1 MTTVES
7 DLTDAGLDPDHGRE
21 PSRGLSGG
29 GLRVPFADLAMQTAE
44 VRAELDE
51 VWTDLLDSHRFIGG
65 DVVEA
70 FERDW
75 AAYCDTDF
83 AVSVANGTDSLHL
96 ILRAL
101 GIGSG
106 DEVVVPANTFV
117 ATAEAVVLS
126 GAVPVFVDVLP
137 ETLLID
143 PAQVEAALTP
153 RTAAIVPVHL
163 FGQMAD
169 MTRLS
174 EIAQRAGVALVED
187 AAQAHGAFHEERRA
201 GSLGV
206 AGSFSFYPGKNLGAF
221 GDGGAVTTSDPAL
234 AARLRSLRDHGRG
247 LSDRYVHD
255 HVGMNSRL
263 DALQAGI
270 LSVKLRHLD
279 GWTAARRVHAA
290 AYRAQLPREVQ
301 MVQEA
306 VRTPSVHHLAVVRT
320 DRRQQAMEG
329 LARFGVDTGI
339 HYPVPCH
346 LQEPYAVY
354 GRGPLPVAEAAAA
367 EILSLPMFPHLT
379 PDQVSHVCRSLG
391 AVLA

>member
-1 MTTVES
+1 VTTVERELAS
-7 DLTDAGLDPDHGRE
+7 DPPAAT
-21 PSRGLSGG
+21 
-29 GLRVPFADLAMQTAE
+29 RVPFADLAMQSAQ

-51 VWTDLLDSHRFIGG
+51 VWAQLLASHRFIGG
-65 DVVEA
+65 EVVES
-70 FERDW
+70 FEQAW
-75 AAYCDTDF
+75 ADYCGTDF

-101 GIGSG
+101 GIGRG
-106 DEVVVPANTFV
+106 DEVLVPANTFV

-126 GAVPVFVDVLP
+126 GATPVFVDVLP
-137 ETLLID
+137 DTLLID
-143 PAQVEAALTP
+143 PAQAEAAITP

-169 MTRLS
+169 LTALGEVAR
-174 EIAQRAGVALVED
+174 RAGVALVED
-187 AAQAHGAFHEERRA
+187 AAQAHGAFHDGRRA
-201 GSLGV
+201 GSVGV

-221 GDGGAVTTSDPAL
+221 GDGGAVTTSDAAL

-279 GWTAARRVHAA
+279 DWTAARQRHAA
-290 AYRAQLPREVQ
+290 AYRAQLPVEVS
-301 MVQEA
+301 MVEEA
-306 VRTPSVHHLAVVRT
+306 PQAPSVHHLAVVRT
-320 DRRQQAMEG
+320 DRRDEVVEG
-329 LARFGVDTGI
+329 LARYGVDTGI

-346 LQEPYAVY
+346 LQEPYAAY
-354 GRGPLPVAEAAAA
+354 RRDPLPVAEFAAGQ
-367 EILSLPMFPHLT
+367 ILSLPMFPHLT
-379 PDQVSHVCRSLG
+379 EDQVTHVCRSLG

>member
-1 MTTVES
+1 VTTVE
-7 DLTDAGLDPDHGRE
+7 RE
-21 PSRGLSGG
+21 VVATAPAPT
-29 GLRVPFADLAMQTAE
+29 RVPFADLAMQSAQ

-51 VWTDLLDSHRFIGG
+51 VWVQLLDSHRFIGG
-65 DVVEA
+65 EVVES
-70 FERDW
+70 FEQAW
-75 AAYCDTDF
+75 ADYCGTDF

-101 GIGSG
+101 GIGRG
-106 DEVVVPANTFV
+106 DEVLVPANTFV

-126 GAVPVFVDVLP
+126 GATPVFVDVLP
-137 ETLLID
+137 DTLLMD
-143 PAQVEAALTP
+143 PAHVEAATTP

-169 MTRLS
+169 LTTLGEVSR
-174 EIAQRAGVALVED
+174 RAGLALVED
-187 AAQAHGAFHEERRA
+187 AAQAHGAFHAGRRA
-201 GSLGV
+201 GSVGV

-221 GDGGAVTTSDPAL
+221 GDGGAITTSDADL

-279 GWTAARRVHAA
+279 DWTAARQRHAS
-290 AYRAQLPREVQ
+290 AYRAQLPAEVS
-301 MVQEA
+301 MVEEA
-306 VRTPSVHHLAVVRT
+306 PQAPSVHHLAVVRT
-320 DRRQQAMEG
+320 DRRDEVVEG
-329 LARFGVDTGI
+329 LARHGVDTGI

-346 LQEPYAVY
+346 LQEPYAAY
-354 GRGPLPVAEAAAA
+354 RRGPLPVAEAAAG

-379 PDQVSHVCRSLG
+379 EDQVTHVCRSLG

>member
-1 MTTVES
+1 MTTVE
-7 DLTDAGLDPDHGRE
+7 RE
-21 PSRGLSGG
+21 LAATSPAAT
-29 GLRVPFADLAMQTAE
+29 RVPFADLAMQSAQ
-44 VRAELDE
+44 VRAELDA
-51 VWTDLLDSHRFIGG
+51 VWVQLLDSHRFIGG
-65 DVVEA
+65 EVVES
-70 FERDW
+70 FEQEW
-75 AAYCDTDF
+75 ADYCDSDF

-101 GIGSG
+101 GIGRG
-106 DEVVVPANTFV
+106 DEVLVPANTFV

-126 GAVPVFVDVLP
+126 GATPVFVDVLP
-137 ETLLID
+137 DTLLMD
-143 PAQVEAALTP
+143 PAQAQAAITP

-169 MTRLS
+169 VTALGEVAR
-174 EIAQRAGVALVED
+174 RAGVALVED
-187 AAQAHGAFHEERRA
+187 AAQAHGAFHEGRRA
-201 GSLGV
+201 GSVGV

-221 GDGGAVTTSDPAL
+221 GDGGAITTSDAEL

-279 GWTAARRVHAA
+279 DWTAARQRHAA
-290 AYRAQLPREVQ
+290 AYRALLPAGLSLVD
-301 MVQEA
+301 EA
-306 VRTPSVHHLAVVRT
+306 PQAPSVHHLAVVRT
-320 DRRQQAMEG
+320 DRRDEVMDG
-329 LARFGVDTGI
+329 LARYGVDTGI

-346 LQEPYAVY
+346 LQEPYAAY
-354 GRGPLPVAEAAAA
+354 RRDPLPVAEAAADQ
-367 EILSLPMFPHLT
+367 ILSLPMFPHLT
-379 PDQVSHVCRSLG
+379 EDQVTHVCRSLA